1 MNWAAD
7 IGENPPSLDQLA
19 VNKSTVLDDSNFKEL
34 VALYNL
40 TVIQE
45 EDQYYILDGAKEDL
59 KLFSS
64 DWSLGL

>member
-1 MNWAAD
+1 MDWAAE
-7 IGENPPSLDQLA
+7 IGENLPSLDQLA
-19 VNKSTVLDDSNFKEL
+19 VDKSTVLDDASFKEL

-45 EDQYYILDGAKEDL
+45 EDQYYILDGAQEDL

>member
-1 MNWAAD
+1 MLLSQPWGLMNSMD
-7 IGENPPSLDQLA
+7 IC
-19 VNKSTVLDDSNFKEL
+19 VLDDSNFKEL

-45 EDQYYILDGAKEDL
+45 EDQYYILDGTKEDL